1 MTPAVPVM
9 NQSTR
14 WRLARLR
21 IDVWWLGAIVI
32 AALVAIPLLTVIL
45 LALASNDD
53 IWPHLAST
61 VLPHYIKTTL
71 VLSGSVGFGTF
82 VIGTGTAWLVTLC
95 RFPGRRVFECAL
107 LLPMAVPAYIIAYV
121 YTDVLEYAG
130 PVQGLLREAFGWTSS
145 RDYWFPEIRSLGGA
159 VSMMTLVL
167 YPYVYLL
174 ARAAFLEQSVCVL
187 EVSRT
192 LGRGPWRSFFTV
204 ALPLARPAIVIGT
217 SLVIME
223 TLNDFGTVDFFAVN
237 TFTVGIYDVWLNM
250 NSLSGA
256 AQLASVLLLF
266 VLGLVALERA
276 NRRSQRFHHTT
287 SKYRPLPGY
296 RLGAWHA
303 MGAASACL
311 VPILL
316 GFAVPCGVLLKH
328 AIVHFDEASAGE
340 YLAHTFNSLTLSFL
354 AAAVT
359 VVLGLFLAYG
369 SRISGDRLLGGL
381 VRFAAVGYAIPGAVL
396 AVGVLHPLGRF
407 DNFLDSLMRG
417 TFGISTGLL
426 LSGTIIAITVGY
438 VVRFL
443 ALSVGT
449 VEASLAKITPSMDDA
464 ARTLGIGPGATL
476 RRVHLPIMRASILT
490 AGVLVFVDGMKE
502 LPMTLIMRPFNFE
515 TLATNVYQL
524 ASRELLEQSGLGSL
538 TIVAA
543 GILPVLV
550 ISLVIGRSRPGQEGA
565 LEVDP

>member
-1 MTPAVPVM
+1 MTLAVPVLNVDTM
-9 NQSTR
+9 RRTTH
-14 WRLARLR
+14 LR
-21 IDVWWLGAIVI
+21 FDVWWIGTFVV
-32 AALVAIPLLTVIL
+32 AALVAMPLLTVIV
-45 LALASNDD
+45 LALMPGDD
-53 IWPHLAST
+53 IWHHLATT
-61 VLPHYIKTTL
+61 VLPHYVKTSITL
-71 VLSGSVGFGTF
+71 CAFVGFGTF
-82 VIGTGTAWLVTLC
+82 VIGTGSAWLVTLC
-95 RFPGRRVFECAL
+95 RFPGRRLFEWAL
-107 LLPMAVPAYIIAYV
+107 LLPMAVPAYVIAYV

-130 PVQGLLREAFGWTSS
+130 PVQGLLRHAFGWSSS

-204 ALPLARPAIVIGT
+204 ALPLARPAIVIGI

-223 TLNDFGTVDFFAVN
+223 TLNDFGTVDFFAVD

-250 NSLSGA
+250 NNLSGA

-266 VLGLVALERA
+266 VLGLIVLERA
-276 NRRSQRFHHTT
+276 NRRKQRFHHTT
-287 SKYRPLPGY
+287 TKYRPLPGY
-296 RLGAWHA
+296 RLGG
-303 MGAASACL
+303 MRGVGAATACL
-311 VPILL
+311 VPILF
-316 GFAVPCGVLLKH
+316 GFVVPCGVLLKH
-328 AIVHFDEASAGE
+328 AIVHFNEVAGSE
-340 YLAHTFNSLTLSFL
+340 YLTYTLNSLILSSL
-354 AAAVT
+354 AAAIT
-359 VVLGLFLAYG
+359 VGLGLYLAYG
-369 SRISGDRLLGGL
+369 LRLSGGGIL
-381 VRFAAVGYAIPGAVL
+381 RSVTRFASVGYAIPGAVL

-407 DNFLDSLMRG
+407 DNAIDAVMRD

-426 LSGTIIAITVGY
+426 LSGTIVAITAGY

-449 VEASLAKITPSMDDA
+449 FEASLAKVTPNMDDA
-464 ARTLGIGPGATL
+464 ARTLGVGRAATL
-476 RRVHLPIMRASILT
+476 KRVHLPMMRASILT
-490 AGVLVFVDGMKE
+490 AGVLIFVDGMKE

-524 ASRELLEQSGLGSL
+524 VSRELLEQSALGSL

-543 GILPVLV
+543 GILPVLLLSLA
-550 ISLVIGRSRPGQEGA
+550 ISRSRPGQTRAG
-565 LEVDP
+565 V